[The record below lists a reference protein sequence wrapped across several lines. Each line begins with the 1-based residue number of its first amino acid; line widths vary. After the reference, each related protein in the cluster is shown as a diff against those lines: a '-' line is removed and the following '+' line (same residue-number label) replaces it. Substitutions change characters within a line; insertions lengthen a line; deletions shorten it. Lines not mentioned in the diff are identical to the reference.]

1 MDGFSVL
8 DFSTWEPGR
17 LQEQPAYV
25 AGNALGW
32 LYRGNKQASTQHPL
46 SGRLYLAKSGWL
58 LLSVPNALVRG
69 VYDALAVPGAEL
81 PRAGV
86 LNVPNVDADLLNAH
100 ISVMTADEVQSIGA
114 DKISER
120 GHAFHYSLGPL
131 TEIDVKKI
139 NGVSKVWAIKVSSPE
154 LAALRK
160 TYGLPPLLHEQHAFH
175 ITVAVRRKGVLL
187 TNDVCKGGEPVE
199 VGSFENPPSRGELK
213 AAAVTGADNEYAV
226 HNGQIPQKI
235 AQDYLQKRPTEG
247 PPQKEVTKHAAGYT
261 PYNPYKSVYMQ
272 ELLNQFNRRAPLIY
286 NHNKPVFQNIQDQ
299 LLEIKRR
306 GDFVL
311 RTQRNYDI
319 YKSQVDPVYRNQI
332 GLQAM
337 RGQLAQPAFS
347 DRMLE
352 QYGDGILASFGG
364 GR

>member
-1 MDGFSVL
+1 MDGFSIL
-8 DFSTWEPGR
+8 DFTAWAPSALKEH
-17 LQEQPAYV
+17 PAYI

-32 LYRGNKQASTQHPL
+32 LARGNKQASTQHPL

-69 VYDALAVPGAEL
+69 VYDALEVPGVEL

-100 ISVMTADEVQSIGA
+100 ISVMTADEVASIGA
-114 DKISER
+114 NNITER

-131 TEIDVKKI
+131 TEIAVKKI
-139 NGVSKVWAIKVSSPE
+139 DGVSKVWAIKVNSPE

-160 TYGLPPLLHEQHAFH
+160 TYGLSPLLNEQHAFH

-187 TNDVCKGGEPVE
+187 ANDVSKGGEPVSAD
-199 VGSFENPPSRGELK
+199 SFANPSSRGELK
-213 AAAVTGADNEYAV
+213 AAASTGVEHEFRDHNEQSRQTVTQNCVQER
-226 HNGQIPQKI
+226 P
-235 AQDYLQKRPTEG
+235 AQSQE
-247 PPQKEVTKHAAGYT
+247 KEVTKAATGYT

-286 NHNKPVFQNIQDQ
+286 DHNKPVFQNITDQ
-299 LLEIKRR
+299 LAEIKRR

-311 RTQRNYDI
+311 RTQRNYEI
-319 YKSQVDPVYRNQI
+319 YKAQVDPVYRNQI

-337 RGQLAQPAFS
+337 RGQHTQPAFV

-352 QYGDGILASFGG
+352 QYGGGILASLGG
-364 GR
+364 AR